1 MSKIVITRKD
11 VVWGY
16 VAQGC
21 NIGANIFILP
31 AIFRYLP
38 SNTLGIWYIFVNL
51 GTFATLIGLVFQT
64 SFSRNIS
71 YAFGGATSLLKDGV
85 DFEADVLGE
94 SNFPLIKSLIHAMRR
109 FYSYVSVVMIVFLI
123 LIGSLYISYL
133 SKGLHDQA
141 VIVISWIFYS
151 LSVVASFY
159 CLSFSCILQG
169 RGYIKEYNQL
179 IIINRLV
186 YMVLVFGL
194 LYVGYGILG
203 IAIAN
208 CISTIINFI
217 LGDILAYKDGLRE
230 ILKQTEM
237 QAKDLMGIIWQ
248 NTYKLGLANMALFF
262 STRGSL
268 FYASLFL
275 PLATVAKYG
284 LSMQVVN
291 VFCSVSLLYYY
302 SYSAYISQSWVTKE
316 IDVIRRI
323 YSKSLV
329 LFLFL
334 YIIGCISILLL
345 GDWAL
350 NLIGSGTTFLPTLP
364 LALLFVVYLF
374 DSNQTLAL
382 NLISSENKV
391 PYLASSLWSALG
403 IFILIPIFVRYFDWG
418 IIGAILAVGVVQ
430 LCYQNWKWVLT
441 VSEGLEMNYIQ
452 QIRYGVSNWLGK
464 KRSW

>member
-123 LIGSLYISYL
+123 FIGSLYISYL
-133 SKGLHDQA
+133 SRGLHDQT
-141 VIVISWIFYS
+141 VIIISWIFYS

-194 LYVGYGILG
+194 LYAGYGILG

-464 KRSW
+464 ERSW

>member
-51 GTFATLIGLVFQT
+51 GMFATLIGLVFQT

-71 YAFGGATSLLKDGV
+71 YAFGGATSLLKEGIDS
-85 DFEADVLGE
+85 DADVLGE

-109 FYSYVSVVMIVFLI
+109 FYSYVSAVMIVFLI
-123 LIGSLYISYL
+123 LIGSLYIRHL
-133 SKGLHDQA
+133 SRDLHDQD
-141 VIVISWIFYS
+141 VIITSWILYS
-151 LSVVASFY
+151 LSVIASFY
-159 CLSFSCILQG
+159 CLYFSCILQG

-179 IIINRLV
+179 VIVNRLV
-186 YMVLVFGL
+186 YMVLTFVL
-194 LYVGYGILG
+194 LYSGYGILG

-217 LGDILAYKDGLRE
+217 LGDILAYKDGLRL
-230 ILKQTEM
+230 ILKQTKM
-237 QAKDLMGIIWQ
+237 QTKDLMGIIWQ

-275 PLATVAKYG
+275 PLVTVAKYG
-284 LSMQVVN
+284 LSIQVVN
-291 VFCSVSLLYYY
+291 VFGSVSLLYYY
-302 SYSAYISQSWVTKE
+302 SYSTYISQSWVTKE
-316 IDVIRRI
+316 LDVIRRI

-329 LFLFL
+329 LFLFI
-334 YIIGCISILLL
+334 YIVGCISILLL

-350 NLIGSGTTFLPTLP
+350 DFIGSGTTFLPTVP
-364 LALLFVVYLF
+364 LALLFVVYLL

-391 PYLASSLWSALG
+391 PYLASSLWSALA
-403 IFILIPIFVRYFDWG
+403 IFILIPVFIRYFDWG
-418 IIGAILAVGVVQ
+418 IVGAILAVGVVQ

-441 VSEGLEMNYIQ
+441 VSEGLGMSYVQ
-452 QIRYGVSNWLGK
+452 QIKYGVSNWLGK
-464 KRSW
+464 ERSW

>member
-51 GTFATLIGLVFQT
+51 GMFATLIGLVFQT

-71 YAFGGATSLLKDGV
+71 YAFGGATSLIKEGIDS
-85 DFEADVLGE
+85 DADVLGE

-109 FYSYVSVVMIVFLI
+109 FYGYVSAVMIVFLI
-123 LIGSLYISYL
+123 LIGSLYIRHL
-133 SKGLHDQA
+133 SRDLHDQD
-141 VIVISWIFYS
+141 VIITSWILYS

-159 CLSFSCILQG
+159 CLYFSCILQG

-179 IIINRLV
+179 VIINRLV

-194 LYVGYGILG
+194 LYSGYGILG

-217 LGDILAYKDGLRE
+217 LGNALAYKDGLRQT
-230 ILKQTEM
+230 LKQTEI

-284 LSMQVVN
+284 LSIQVVN
-291 VFCSVSLLYYY
+291 VFGSVSLLYYY
-302 SYSAYISQSWVTKE
+302 SYSTYISQSWVTKE
-316 IDVIRRI
+316 LDVIRRI

-329 LFLFL
+329 LFLFI
-334 YIIGCISILLL
+334 YIVGCISILLL

-350 NLIGSGTTFLPTLP
+350 DFIGSGTTFLPTLP
-364 LALLFVVYLF
+364 LALLFVVYLL

-403 IFILIPIFVRYFDWG
+403 IFILIPVFIRYFDWG
-418 IIGAILAVGVVQ
+418 IVGAILAVGVVQ

-441 VSEGLEMNYIQ
+441 VSEGLDMSYIQ
-452 QIRYGVSNWLGK
+452 QIKYGVSNWLGK
-464 KRSW
+464 ERSW

>member
-51 GTFATLIGLVFQT
+51 GMFATLIGLVFQT

-71 YAFGGATSLLKDGV
+71 YAFGGATSLIKDGV
-85 DFEADVLGE
+85 DSDADVLGE

-109 FYSYVSVVMIVFLI
+109 FYSYVSAVMIVFLI
-123 LIGSLYISYL
+123 MFGSLYIRFL
-133 SKGLHDQA
+133 SRDLHDQD
-141 VIVISWIFYS
+141 IIITSWILYS

-159 CLSFSCILQG
+159 CLYFSCILQG

-179 IIINRLV
+179 VIINRLV
-186 YMVLVFGL
+186 YMVLTFGL
-194 LYVGYGILG
+194 LYSGYGILG

-217 LGDILAYKDGLRE
+217 LGDILAYKDGLRLL
-230 ILKQTEM
+230 LKQTEM
-237 QAKDLMGIIWQ
+237 QTKDLMGIIWQ

-284 LSMQVVN
+284 LSIQVVN
-291 VFCSVSLLYYY
+291 VFGSVSLLYYY
-302 SYSAYISQSWVTKE
+302 SYSTYISQSWVTKE
-316 IDVIRRI
+316 LDVIRRI

-329 LFLFL
+329 LFLFI
-334 YIIGCISILLL
+334 YIVGCISILFL

-350 NLIGSGTTFLPTLP
+350 DFIGSGTTFLPTVP
-364 LALLFVVYLF
+364 LALLFVVYLL

-403 IFILIPIFVRYFDWG
+403 IFILIPVFIRYFDWG
-418 IIGAILAVGVVQ
+418 IVGAILAVGVVQ

-441 VSEGLEMNYIQ
+441 VSEGLNMSYVQ
-452 QIRYGVSNWLGK
+452 QIKYGVSNWLGK
-464 KRSW
+464 ERSW

>member
-38 SNTLGIWYIFVNL
+38 SDTLGIWYVFVNL

-71 YAFGGATSLLKDGV
+71 YAFGGATSLIKEGIDS
-85 DFEADVLGE
+85 DADVLGE
-94 SNFPLIKSLIHAMRR
+94 SNFPLIKSLIRAMRR

-123 LIGSLYISYL
+123 LIGTLYIRYL
-133 SKGLHDQA
+133 SASLNDQNFIIA
-141 VIVISWIFYS
+141 SWILYS
-151 LSVVASFY
+151 SSVVVSFY
-159 CLSFSCILQG
+159 CLYFSSILQG

-179 IIINRLV
+179 VIINRLV
-186 YMVLVFGL
+186 YMVLVFVL
-194 LYVGYGILG
+194 LYSGYGIIG

-217 LGDILAYKDGLRE
+217 LGNILAYKDGLGE
-230 ILKQTEM
+230 VLKQTEI
-237 QAKDLMGIIWQ
+237 QAKNLMAVIWQ
-248 NTYKLGLANMALFF
+248 NTYRLGLANMALFF

-268 FYASLFL
+268 FYVSLFL

-284 LSMQVVN
+284 LSIQVVN
-291 VFCSVSLLYYY
+291 VFVSVSLLYYY

-316 IDVIRRI
+316 LDVIRRI

-329 LFLFL
+329 LFIFL
-334 YIIGCISILLL
+334 YITGCVSILFL

-350 NLIGSGTTFLPTLP
+350 ELIGSGTTFLPTLP
-364 LALLFVVYLF
+364 LALLFVVYLL
-374 DSNQTLAL
+374 DSNQALAL

-391 PYLASSLWSALG
+391 PYLASSLWSALA
-403 IFILIPIFVRYFDWG
+403 IFILTPIFIIYFDWG
-418 IIGAILAVGVVQ
+418 IVGAILAIGVVQ
-430 LCYQNWKWVLT
+430 LCYQNWKWVLS
-441 VSEGLEMNYIQ
+441 VSTILDMNYIQ
-452 QIRYGVSNWLGK
+452 QIKYGVSNWFGK
-464 KRSW
+464 ERSW

>member
-1 MSKIVITRKD
+1 M
-11 VVWGY
+11 
-16 VAQGC
+16 AQGC

-38 SNTLGIWYIFVNL
+38 SNTLGVWYIFVNL
-51 GTFATLIGLVFQT
+51 GMFATIIGLVFQT

-71 YAFGGATSLLKDGV
+71 YAFGGATSLLKDGI
-85 DFEADVLGE
+85 DSDADVLGE
-94 SNFPLIKSLIHAMRR
+94 SNFPLIKSLVHAMRR
-109 FYSYVSVVMIVFLI
+109 FYRYVSAAMIVFLI
-123 LIGSLYISYL
+123 LIGSLYIRHL
-133 SKGLHDQA
+133 SRNLHDQD
-141 VIVISWIFYS
+141 VIIISWILYS

-159 CLSFSCILQG
+159 CLYFSCILQG

-179 IIINRLV
+179 VIINRLV

-194 LYVGYGILG
+194 LYSGYGILG

-217 LGDILAYKDGLRE
+217 VGDILAYKDGLRQT
-230 ILKQTEM
+230 LKQTEI
-237 QAKDLMGIIWQ
+237 QAKELMGIIWQ
-248 NTYKLGLANMALFF
+248 NTYKLGLANIALFF

-275 PLATVAKYG
+275 PLTTVAKYG
-284 LSMQVVN
+284 LSIQVVN
-291 VFCSVSLLYYY
+291 VFGSVSLLYYY
-302 SYSAYISQSWVTKE
+302 SYSTYISQSWVTKE
-316 IDVIRRI
+316 LDVIRRI

-329 LFLFL
+329 LFLFI
-334 YIIGCISILLL
+334 YIVGCISILLL

-350 NLIGSGTTFLPTLP
+350 DFIGSGTTFLPTLP
-364 LALLFVVYLF
+364 LALLFVVYLL

-403 IFILIPIFVRYFDWG
+403 IFILIPVFIRYFDWG
-418 IIGAILAVGVVQ
+418 IVGAILAVGVVQ
-430 LCYQNWKWVLT
+430 LCYQNWKWVMT
-441 VSEGLEMNYIQ
+441 VSEGLDMSYIQ
-452 QIRYGVSNWLGK
+452 QIKYGVSNWLGK
-464 KRSW
+464 ERSW

>member
-71 YAFGGATSLLKDGV
+71 YAFGGATSLLKDGI

-123 LIGSLYISYL
+123 FIGSLYISYL
-133 SKGLHDQA
+133 SRGLHDQT
-141 VIVISWIFYS
+141 VIIISWIFYS

-194 LYVGYGILG
+194 LYAGYGILG

>member
-31 AIFRYLP
+31 AIFRYLS

-123 LIGSLYISYL
+123 FIGSLYISYL
-133 SKGLHDQA
+133 SRGLHDQT
-141 VIVISWIFYS
+141 VIIISWIFYS

-194 LYVGYGILG
+194 LYAGYGILG

-441 VSEGLEMNYIQ
+441 VSDGLEMNYIQ

-464 KRSW
+464 ERSW

>member
-123 LIGSLYISYL
+123 LVGSLYISYL
-133 SKGLHDQA
+133 SRGLHDQT
-141 VIVISWIFYS
+141 VIIISWIFYS

-194 LYVGYGILG
+194 LYAGYGILG

-464 KRSW
+464 ERSW